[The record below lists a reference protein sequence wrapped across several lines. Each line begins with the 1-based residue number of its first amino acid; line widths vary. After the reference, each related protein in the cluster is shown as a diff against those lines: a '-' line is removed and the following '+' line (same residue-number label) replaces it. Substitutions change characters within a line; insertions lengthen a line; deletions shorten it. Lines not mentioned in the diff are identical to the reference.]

1 MENVNST
8 SQNIDQNFNL
18 QVLDIVRVHKH
29 KLNFTQLLNN
39 QQVED
44 GVSGKIENIF
54 GELIFIGYVTP
65 MILNKSLNMMVQI
78 QLFITGN
85 RKSLGVILMLVTDHT
100 G

>member
-1 MENVNST
+1 ME
-8 SQNIDQNFNL
+8 QYFNI
-18 QVLDIVRVHKH
+18 QVLYILYKQTRKV
-29 KLNFTQLLNN
+29 NFTNSLENA
-39 QQVED
+39 QVAD
-44 GVSGKIENIF
+44 RVPVKIENIF

>member
-1 MENVNST
+1 MENVNYT